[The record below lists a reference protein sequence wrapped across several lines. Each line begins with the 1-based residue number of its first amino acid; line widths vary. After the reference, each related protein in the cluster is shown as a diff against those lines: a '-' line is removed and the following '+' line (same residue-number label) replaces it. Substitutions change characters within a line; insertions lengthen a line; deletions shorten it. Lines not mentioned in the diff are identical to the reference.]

1 MAWTQEKIQEV
12 YIKAYNLAATDEA
25 FREELVSN
33 ANAAIEKVAGEA
45 LPENFAVKIVENDPA
60 YSATFVLPPL
70 ELLEGDLD
78 MVAGGSDY
86 LGMDCIGNILVG
98 PISSTFPAV
107 VCTKKL

>member
-86 LGMDCIGNILVG
+86 IGMDCIGNVSPCVLVSPCG
-98 PISSTFPAV
+98 AV
-107 VCTKKL
+107 ACLKKS